1 MLAAHYTEN
10 PPINKSFPGDRLKW
24 VFDQDLDSTAKLV
37 LIVLSSHYN
46 VKREDAFPS
55 IGRIARLAS
64 LGYNAV
70 WKALG
75 RLEAKGLIEAN
86 RKVGR
91 VTRWQVHVGPRLVEQ
106 EQVDQVDQVDPQ
118 EPNPPVTKNRTPKP
132 KWLKRRVKDLTYWR
146 KVYDSGADLYGMP
159 LAYAERI
166 FEDSR
171 QNPVAK
177 PVDKK
182 SDLYLRERGSY
193 IPEIEAPI
201 SQGETNQER
210 VLTENIEQKALKS
223 QPRTADATTTK
234 PINMKDWEKIAADL
248 RDKPNGNGQYTT
260 GR

>member
-10 PPINKSFPGDRLKW
+10 PPINKSFPGDRDKW
-24 VFDQDLDSTAKLV
+24 VFGQDLDSTAKLV

-55 IGRIARLAS
+55 IGRIARLSS
-64 LGYNAV
+64 LGYKAV

-86 RKVGR
+86 RKIGR

-106 EQVDQVDQVDPQ
+106 EQVDQVDPQ

-146 KVYDSGADLYGMP
+146 KVYDSGADLDGMP
-159 LAYAERI
+159 LHIAERI

-171 QNPVAK
+171 QTPVAK

-182 SDLYLRERGSY
+182 SDLCLRDRGTYVSETEV
-193 IPEIEAPI
+193 PM
-201 SQGETNQER
+201 SQGPTNQKR

-223 QPRTADATTTK
+223 QPKTADATTTK
-234 PINMKDWEKIAADL
+234 PMNSKDWEKIAADL
-248 RDKPNGNGQYTT
+248 RKPNGNG
-260 GR
+260 GLEILS